1 MEQTD
6 TTDTT
11 EEKEEEKSETT
22 ETIEKP
28 TTPTL
33 YKDLRVKV
41 YDKEKK
47 PVKGATVELHSKVR
61 TEITDENGEAYF
73 ENVEVGKHTMIIS
86 YKGQKDERTIDLTN
100 DNEEEAEIEINVQ
113 LEKTNK
119 PNYWLIGII
128 VILVILIG
136 YAIFKKKDDK

>member
-1 MEQTD
+1 MEPTD

-11 EEKEEEKSETT
+11 EDKEEEKSETS
-22 ETIEKP
+22 EIIDKS

-41 YDKEKK
+41 YDKDKK
-47 PVKGATVELHSKVR
+47 PIKGARVEIHSKIR

-73 ENVEVGKHTMIIS
+73 KNVEVGKHTMIIS

-100 DNEEEAEIEINVQ
+100 DSEEGEEIEINVQ
-113 LEKTNK
+113 LEKESK
-119 PNYWLIGII
+119 PSYWLIGII